1 MDFPYK
7 ALDESGILRRFPV
20 LRDKLPLA
28 RGGPHGVGALYSERE
43 ERSALKAAS
52 TELLNSGSAT

>member
-28 RGGPHGVGALYSERE
+28 RRPHGVGALYSERE